1 MVKVGNDPFT
11 TVGVVDGVTVGV
23 TVGVSVG
30 VEDAVKVAVSVGVEV
45 SVGVDDGV
53 NVEVIVGVSDGVAVA
68 LGDEEFHIEF
78 THGSSPGIISAYFLD
93 AHMEDYVRLDAP
105 SFSASVVI
113 DGRSQAVVFAAVSNV
128 ATGEKIGDSSL
139 FEGRIVGLP
148 DHPAL
153 LVSVPALI
161 VKGRTYANI
170 KARLPA
176 K

>member
-1 MVKVGNDPFT
+1 MISTAAPRLLL
-11 TVGVVDGVTVGV
+11 
-23 TVGVSVG
+23 SVFASCLG
-30 VEDAVKVAVSVGVEV
+30 GCGAKNAVHDQARHGHGHSHEAKHG
-45 SVGVDDGV
+45 
-53 NVEVIVGVSDGVAVA
+53 GVAVA